1 MLRWL
6 TRFLY
11 PDRPRKNRRRRA
23 QRTKMWRDYYQEVL
37 GGRCRHVWRRRNGQ
51 AGLEITVD
59 PETGVCD
66 ICGERIHGGI
76 E

>member
-6 TRFLY
+6 YRFLY
-11 PDRPRKNRRRRA
+11 PDRPRKN
-23 QRTKMWRDYYQEVL
+23 
-37 GGRCRHVWRRRNGQ
+37 RRRNGQ